1 MYIQFYHTKN
11 DPREL
16 NKTLSAITDFG
27 EITMSPKGAQIDLI
41 NPEFILHYNSK
52 IGSANYFYLRDS
64 GRYYWMDEPIVEEGQ
79 RMIIRGHLDVLQT
92 FKSDIMKCKITVNR
106 NENAKSPYLNDTNF
120 PVEEKA
126 LRDLAKF
133 PSQPFA
139 GYKSYLEF
147 ILLTSG
153 GDI

>member
-16 NKTLSAITDFG
+16 NKTLSSITDFG
-27 EITMSPKGAQIDLI
+27 EITMVAKGAQIDLI

-64 GRYYWMDEPIVEEGQ
+64 NRYYWMDEPIVEEGQ

-92 FKSDIMKCKITVNR
+92 FKNDIMKCKITVNR
-106 NENAKSPYLNDTNF
+106 NENKKSPYLNDTNF